1 MADDSPNYE
10 AIQELYDQGLGRNQ
24 IMKQLG
30 MTRHAVDKACKVL
43 GIKWDGVPTTA
54 VRVRS
59 RRAAVQRAALAEKL
73 RNVASELLDNAGQNN
88 FAFARERVTAAAIAI
103 QRELEIATHIA
114 EHGEH
119 KERTPEEIKAAQQR
133 DDALALLEYL
143 D

>member
-1 MADDSPNYE
+1 MTDDSPNYE
-10 AIQELYDQGLGRNQ
+10 AIQELYDQGLGRNE

-30 MTRHAVDKACKVL
+30 MTRYAVDKACKVL

-73 RNVASELLDNAGQNN
+73 RALAAAQLDLAETDTGN
-88 FAFARERVTAAAIAI
+88 AREHVTTAAIAI
-103 QRELEIATHIA
+103 QRELEIVTHVA

-119 KERTPEEIKAAQQR
+119 KERTPEEIKAATQR
-133 DDALALLEYL
+133 DDALSLLEYL
-143 D
+143 A